1 MHTCKDCEKCDV
13 RDICPVYEIGG
24 WLKEHEN
31 SVKIAVDEEI
41 RKLASC
47 CHIIWDRVGGGDS
60 PTENQ
65 RKAIAA
71 GIKGAFYLGFCKG
84 RNYVE
89 VPEVFNDNTRRRD
102 KK

>member
-1 MHTCKDCEKCDV
+1 MTRFLTRDLRKDGVNWMLDPVAVTKETNMHTCKDCEKCDV

-47 CHIIWDRVGGGDS
+47 CHII
-60 PTENQ
+60 
-65 RKAIAA
+65 
-71 GIKGAFYLGFCKG
+71 
-84 RNYVE
+84 
-89 VPEVFNDNTRRRD
+89 
-102 KK
+102 